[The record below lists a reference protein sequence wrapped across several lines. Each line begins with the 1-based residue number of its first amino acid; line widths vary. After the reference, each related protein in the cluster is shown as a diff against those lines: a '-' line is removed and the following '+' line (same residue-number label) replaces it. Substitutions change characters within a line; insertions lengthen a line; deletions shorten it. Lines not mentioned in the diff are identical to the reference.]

1 MCLNTLVMYLGS
13 PHMRMAGWVG
23 IYRALSPKE
32 SLEGGRLFVSHQ
44 TSLVGCLC
52 HTELVR
58 CPSTLASHFCI
69 DRFSA
74 PRKRSGASS
83 N

>member
-32 SLEGGRLFVSHQ
+32 SLEGGRLFLRHIR
-44 TSLVGCLC
+44 LVWWAVFV
-52 HTELVR
+52 T
-58 CPSTLASHFCI
+58 P
-69 DRFSA
+69 
-74 PRKRSGASS
+74 